1 MRLLVTGATGFIG
14 QHLCR
19 HLIDRGDRV
28 VALVRS
34 PEKASRLPQGVEIVS
49 GDLSTFADAKTVL
62 PTCDVVIHLA
72 GVVAAKCMEDY
83 DATNHRAVQHLVD
96 CLSRQSWTPKRLLFA
111 SSLAAMGPSKP
122 RQPWVESDPP
132 APVDAYGIAKAKAEM
147 VVQRAPFPTTSFR
160 PPLVF
165 GPGDEATLTF
175 FKAARSGVGM
185 RVAGPPQELSFVDI
199 RDLVQAITLMA
210 DDQRRGSFV
219 YFTGHPEAMNVAT
232 LWREIGRAMGKRVIV
247 LAVPRAIIF
256 VAMLVATFL
265 AKIFRF
271 KNQLDKKQY
280 DQMVAPA
287 FVCSSEKLRAE
298 LGWKPQYGFGEALS
312 NAAEG
317 YRRAGWL

>member
-1 MRLLVTGATGFIG
+1 MRVFVTGATGFIG

-34 PEKASRLPQGVEIVS
+34 QEKASRLPQGVEIVLD
-49 GDLSTFADAKTVL
+49 DLSKFADAKTVL
-62 PTCDVVIHLA
+62 PPCDVVIHLA
-72 GVVAAKCMEDY
+72 GVVAAEKLDDY
-83 DATNHRAVQHLVD
+83 DATNHRAVQDLVD
-96 CLSRQSWTPKRLLFA
+96 CLSHQSWTPKRLLFA

-122 RQPWVESDPP
+122 GHPWIESDPP

-147 VVQRAPFPTTSFR
+147 VVQRAPFPTTAFR

-185 RVAGPPQELSFVDI
+185 RIAGPLQELCFIDI
-199 RDLVQAITLMA
+199 RDLVRAIALMA

-219 YFTGHPEAMNVAT
+219 YFTGHPEPMNVAI

-247 LAVPRAIIF
+247 VPIPRAVIF
-256 VAMLVATFL
+256 AAMLVAMFF

-287 FVCSSEKLRAE
+287 FVCSSEKLRSE
-298 LGWKPQYGFGEALS
+298 LGFMPQFSFGETLS
-312 NAAEG
+312 NAVEG